1 MEDLLVNRRTKP
13 VALWLVAGVIMI
25 MVQVLLGGITR
36 LTGSGLSITQW
47 DPIIGALPPLNH
59 QDWVH
64 AFNLYRHTPQFRLS
78 NPDFSLGDF
87 KSIFFWEYI
96 HRLWARLIGLVFLIP
111 FALFLIQKRFNKAMV
126 RPMIILF
133 LLGALQGLI
142 GWIMVESGLT
152 GNRIRVDH
160 IRLAVHF
167 IMALL
172 LLTYTL
178 WFAMMLLV
186 PEARRVHQTGL
197 KGLLAAILVI
207 LTIQLTY
214 GAFMAG
220 LHAALYAPTWPDMNG
235 HAIPAALFRSP
246 GALVNDPLT
255 VQFIHRGLAY
265 LILILVI
272 AWSVRAKGIPAGPR
286 FLPVIV
292 VLLQALLGILT
303 VMGSRIRIPIVLAV
317 SHQFVAM
324 LVLITMVWTW
334 YRVSGK
340 APLEAPAA
348 G

>member
-13 VALWLVAGVIMI
+13 VAFWLLAGVVMI

-47 DPIIGALPPLNH
+47 DPVIGALPPLNH
-59 QDWVH
+59 QDWIH
-64 AFNLYRHTPQFRLS
+64 AFNLYRQTPQFRLAH
-78 NPDFSLGDF
+78 PDFTLGDF
-87 KSIFFWEYI
+87 KSIFFWEYL
-96 HRLWARLIGLVFLIP
+96 HRLWARLIGVVFLVP
-111 FALFLIQKRFNKAMV
+111 FILFLIQKRFNKAMV

-133 LLGALQGLI
+133 LLGGLQGLI

-152 GNRIRVDH
+152 GNRVRVDH

-178 WFAMMLLV
+178 WFAMTLLV
-186 PEARRVHQTGL
+186 PGARRIHKPGL
-197 KGLLAAILVI
+197 KGLLATILAV

-220 LHAALYAPTWPDMNG
+220 LHAALDAPTWPDMNG
-235 HAIPAALFRSP
+235 HAVPAALFRTPS
-246 GALVNDPLT
+246 ALTDDPLT
-255 VQFIHRGLAY
+255 VQFIHRGIAY
-265 LILILVI
+265 LILGLVI
-272 AWSVRAKGIPAGPR
+272 AWSLKAKGIPRGPR
-286 FLPVIV
+286 FLPLAV

-303 VMGSRIRIPIVLAV
+303 VMGSRIRIPIFLAV

-334 YRVSGK
+334 YLITGK
-340 APLEAPAA
+340 AAVPVA
-348 G
+348 GAG